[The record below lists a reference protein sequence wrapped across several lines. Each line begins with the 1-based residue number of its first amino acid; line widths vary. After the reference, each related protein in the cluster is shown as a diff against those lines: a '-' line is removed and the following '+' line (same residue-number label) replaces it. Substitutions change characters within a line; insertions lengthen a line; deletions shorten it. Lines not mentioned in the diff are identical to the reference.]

1 MKRYA
6 TLEQAKAEARAKEG
20 YEDADDKALDYLSRA
35 LDFVTARIDKI
46 TQRTFWP
53 EIRTDYYDARGP
65 HLIDHR
71 LLELTKMPFLS
82 ITSVT
87 DGLGNTLTQGTHF
100 YPWPRGKS
108 PITALRLL
116 ADSGLSWA
124 SYGTDWRDAIAV
136 TGIAGYHED
145 YDEAWIDS
153 GDSIQDDGGID
164 SSATLITAED
174 VDGEDTYGLSPRF
187 SPGNLIRLGT
197 EFCEVL
203 KVNPSTDTL
212 TVRRGVNGSTAAA
225 HNAAVTIEVWQPDLN
240 IQRAALRWVGYLFQR
255 RGAYEETSYDGI
267 ATVKFPPDA
276 PGEVDAILKQY
287 RKARQS
293 VI

>member
-6 TLEQAKAEARAKEG
+6 TLEQAKAEARAKDG
-20 YEDADDKALDYLSRA
+20 YESADDKALDYLSRA

-46 TQRTFWP
+46 TKKTFWP

-65 HLIDHR
+65 HLIDRR

-87 DGLGNTLTQGTHF
+87 DGLSNTLAQGTHF

-116 ADSGLSWA
+116 ADSGLSWT

-145 YDEAWIDS
+145 YDEAWISS
-153 GDSIQDDGGID
+153 GDSVQDDPQI
-164 SSATLITAED
+164 SSTETLVTVTD
-174 VDGEDTYGLSPRF
+174 VDEADAYGWTPRF
-187 SPGNLIRLGT
+187 SPGNLIRMGT

-203 KVNPSTDTL
+203 DVNASTDTL
-212 TVRRGVNGSTAAA
+212 TVRRGVNGSTKAA
-225 HNAAVTIEVWQPDLN
+225 HAKNTAIDVWQPDLS

-276 PGEVDAILKQY
+276 PGEVDAILNQY

>member
-20 YEDADDKALDYLSRA
+20 YADADDKALDYLSRA
-35 LDFVTARIDKI
+35 LDFVTARIDKF
-46 TQRTFWP
+46 TKKTFWP

-71 LLELTKMPFLS
+71 LLELTKMPYLS

-87 DGLGNTLTQGTHF
+87 DGLGGTLAEGTDF
-100 YPWPRGKS
+100 YPWPRGRS

-116 ADSGLSWA
+116 LNSGLSWT

-136 TGIAGYHED
+136 TGIAGYHEN
-145 YDEAWIDS
+145 YTEAWIDS
-153 GDSIQDDGGID
+153 GDTIQDDGSI
-164 SSATLITAED
+164 SSSETLITCTD
-174 VDGEDTYGLSPRF
+174 VDEEDAYGQSPRF

-203 KVNPSTDTL
+203 KVNPSTNTL
-212 TVRRGVNGSTAAA
+212 TVRRGVNGSTKAA
-225 HNAAVTIEVWQPDLN
+225 HNEGVTIEVWQPDLN

-255 RGAYEETSYDGI
+255 RGAFEETSYDGI

-276 PGEVDAILKQY
+276 PGEVEEILNQY
-287 RKARQS
+287 RKVRQS